1 MAAVTRTMILDM
13 AICLSEEKDQNDS
26 SDKNNET
33 ALCLSEEEEDDN
45 KDKDYDARD
54 GSFPV

>member
-1 MAAVTRTMILDM
+1 MTAVTRTMML
-13 AICLSEEKDQNDS
+13 
-26 SDKNNET
+26 ET
-33 ALCLSEEEEDDN
+33 ALCLSKEEEDDDN